1 MGLCS
6 REAKLN
12 SQSDDGW
19 RGPLVLLRPASAV
32 DAVMGLA
39 RMCFRVCLHALV
51 CLNVT
56 EVGCSL
62 EVALTVGPASA
73 MTSIQPQ
80 TSPMRS
86 VGMISTSANDAEQAV
101 GGMWL

>member
-6 REAKLN
+6 REAKLS

-32 DAVMGLA
+32 VSEMGLA
-39 RMCFRVCLHALV
+39 LICVRVCLHALV

-56 EVGCSL
+56 GVGCSL
-62 EVALTVGPASA
+62 EVTLTVGLASA
-73 MTSIQPQ
+73 MTSIEPQ

-86 VGMISTSANDAEQAV
+86 VGMISACANDAEQAV